1 MYNCNVSF
9 NKGQPIKLPN
19 KYYPIEYL
27 EHQLDDDEHG
37 KVEGRLYVDLA
48 EKSPG

>member
-19 KYYPIEYL
+19 KYYPI
-27 EHQLDDDEHG
+27 DDGHG